1 MLATTSMVFT
11 DAGQSVEELVADWA
25 AYTALL
31 KDQLSRAKNRIKMFI
46 DHKHTDCVFQVGGLV
61 LL

>member
-31 KDQLSRAKNRIKMFI
+31 KSQLSRAKNRIKMFI
-46 DHKHTDCVFQVGGLV
+46 DHKHTDRVFQVGGLV